1 MESHGRASLYRR
13 RWVGVEDGRWASHEH
28 GPLPILIDVIFT
40 LIAAVFA
47 KSMATS
53 IELC

>member
-1 MESHGRASLYRR
+1 MSSHGCASLYRR
-13 RWVGVEDGRWASHEH
+13 RYVGVEDGRWASHEH
-28 GPLPILIDVIFT
+28 GPLRILVDVIFT

-47 KSMATS
+47 ESMATS